1 MTVASD
7 NQVCGV
13 AWFKLTKAGC
23 DGRACA
29 VESKRVPGAAGELQE
44 PRGGSGV
51 INIKTTARNGNVVAV
66 MAVAE
71 DSEIVVISQQGKII
85 RVGTNSIREAGRA
98 TQGVRLL
105 RLDEGDKIAAACCI
119 PPEEGE
125 QGTLLQ

>member
-1 MTVASD
+1 MEIAHDESQLILSVCENGYGKRTVLSEY
-7 NQVCGV
+7 
-13 AWFKLTKAGC
+13 
-23 DGRACA
+23 R
-29 VESKRVPGAAGELQE
+29 LQS
-44 PRGGSGV
+44 RGGSGV

-105 RLDEGDKIAAACCI
+105 RLDEADKIAAACCI